1 MATEDIITD
10 AGQTPTAINAMV
22 NSYCRLNPISCGPV
36 LTDVKTDF
44 YREAEANEWANTRTL
59 PWMAV

>member
-10 AGQTPTAINAMV
+10 AGQMPDRLNTMA

-36 LTDVKTDF
+36 LSDVRTDF
-44 YREAEANEWANTRTL
+44 YHAAEADEWANTRTL
-59 PWMAV
+59 PWLAV